1 MYVRPISTLLL
12 SGKSTPAIRAT
23 FAPPLST
30 LTLLMTRVLANDA
43 VYAFAANDFALVAA
57 LFDGRLYF
65 HFYLLYL

>member
-1 MYVRPISTLLL
+1 
-12 SGKSTPAIRAT
+12 
-23 FAPPLST
+23 
-30 LTLLMTRVLANDA
+30 MTRVLANDA